1 MRIYSSLFFLIFI
14 NCTDKKIV
22 IPNNDIAIANNIVK
36 DSTPQP
42 SDSWQYFLQHLP
54 IKEGPI
60 LDYRG
65 NKLSNQAKHVA
76 IINYDVG
83 TTDLQQC
90 ADALMRLRAEY
101 LFGQK
106 RFSEI
111 GFYFTSGDYYSW
123 NAYCKGKRPIVH
135 GNKVLF
141 INSESSKY
149 THSSLR
155 KYLDIVYT
163 YAGTISLN
171 KELKSANAFDVGT
184 VVITPGS
191 PGHCFI
197 IIDKAKDKKGKD
209 IFKLAEGYTPAQF
222 IYILRN
228 PDDEEI
234 NPWYRLDK
242 GVIETS
248 SYRFTNYNLKKFE

>member
-1 MRIYSSLFFLIFI
+1 MRIYYSLFFLIFI
-14 NCTDKKIV
+14 NCSENKVAVSTDEIAAGNNV
-22 IPNNDIAIANNIVK
+22 IK
-36 DSTPQP
+36 DSIDYPP
-42 SDSWQYFLQHLP
+42 DSWQYFLQHLP

-65 NKLSNQAKHVA
+65 NKLGNQAKHVA

-101 LFGQK
+101 LFSQK
-106 RFSEI
+106 RFPEI

-123 NAYCKGKRPIVH
+123 NAYCKGKRPVIR
-135 GNKVLF
+135 GNKVSF
-141 INSESSKY
+141 TNTVPSEH
-149 THSSLR
+149 THASLR

-163 YAGTISLN
+163 YAGTISLS
-171 KELKSANAFDVGT
+171 KELKSADTFDLGT
-184 VVITPGS
+184 IVITPGS

-197 IIDKAKDKKGKD
+197 IIDKAKDKTGKE
-209 IFKLAEGYTPAQF
+209 IFKLAEGYTPAQS
-222 IYILRN
+222 IYVLSN
-228 PDDEEI
+228 PYDEEI

-248 SYRFTNYNLKKFE
+248 SYQFTNYNLKKFE